1 MPETAPPTAGAGASS
16 DETVDAAALPADVWR
31 IIARFAQTVSAVAT
45 RHLAAPARTLDE
57 HVQYKLDSN
66 KDEWHDRTHA
76 QNEVD
81 RTQDCLKLLNALR
94 TVSTELRDIVNYSST
109 RELALKSDACLKMP
123 TDFGTRFGGC
133 ETLTIDGCRNVPLT
147 VRGSYT
153 PREGARSV
161 DSLPEEF
168 QQLPR
173 LRSLSL
179 HAMATGLTPWFRDL
193 NLRELYIDYPDGVS
207 QRSWE
212 RDPHALPKT
221 LEVLLFNTCVED
233 ASLECVR
240 LLPRLREI
248 RLGSRNMTQS
258 DVVPHWFHELTSLR
272 RFEVYLASVGD
283 WAEELSAMSLES
295 ITFQVDQMGE
305 GEIDFCLSL
314 GAMFLQGEVFGAGV
328 GHMPL
333 TRLGE
338 SLREIHLD
346 GYDGLTRMPECLLR
360 LPRLQHLDLS
370 GSSDLVE
377 LPDSVGQLPLV
388 VLNLC
393 HTGIRT
399 LPASLQTTRTLRILE
414 LTFTDLSAFMPSQRD
429 ALVLQFCDADERNRR
444 DAILRPL
451 SLAIPDLR
459 FRLHS
464 DDNDDFLED
473 ASMHWWHALCGYD
486 WWDPVFGSPDPPS
499 PDDAS
504 F

>member
-1 MPETAPPTAGAGASS
+1 MPETAPTAGAGASS

-31 IIARFAQTVSAVAT
+31 IIARFARTVSAVAT

-81 RTQDCLKLLNALR
+81 RTKHCLKLLNALR

-123 TDFGTRFGGC
+123 TDFATRFGGC
-133 ETLTIDGCRNVPLT
+133 ETLTIDGFGDRDNYVH
-147 VRGSYT
+147 RYT

-161 DSLPEEF
+161 DSLPEEL

-212 RDPHALPKT
+212 RDPHVLPRT

-248 RLGSRNMTQS
+248 RLGSRNLTQS
-258 DVVPHWFHELTSLR
+258 DDVPHWFHELTSLR

-283 WAEELSAMSLES
+283 WAEELSAMSL
-295 ITFQVDQMGE
+295 G
-305 GEIDFCLSL
+305 G
-314 GAMFLQGEVFGAGV
+314 
-328 GHMPL
+328 
-333 TRLGE
+333 TRCAVMTG
-338 SLREIHLD
+338 
-346 GYDGLTRMPECLLR
+346 GTQC
-360 LPRLQHLDLS
+360 
-370 GSSDLVE
+370 SDLRIRRRQMTPAPE
-377 LPDSVGQLPLV
+377 SCPPRARDSKNVYFTNNYHTRAGTSVRSSATRASRSGTATVATGNGRSGRVRTPPPL
-388 VLNLC
+388 LSNDL
-393 HTGIRT
+393 
-399 LPASLQTTRTLRILE
+399 LPA
-414 LTFTDLSAFMPSQRD
+414 
-429 ALVLQFCDADERNRR
+429 
-444 DAILRPL
+444 
-451 SLAIPDLR
+451 
-459 FRLHS
+459 
-464 DDNDDFLED
+464 
-473 ASMHWWHALCGYD
+473 
-486 WWDPVFGSPDPPS
+486 
-499 PDDAS
+499 
-504 F
+504 